1 MSTISESKQ
10 IRRVIERIARDVIR
24 AETRNCIRARKA
36 VVVSEPDG
44 KTCTVRLIGETATLD
59 LPYSSRVADVTQNET
74 VLVATFGNNLANSVV
89 WERTSFK

>member
-1 MSTISESKQ
+1 MSSISESKQ
-10 IRRVIERIARDVIR
+10 IRRAIERIVRDVVR
-24 AETRNCIRARKA
+24 VETRNCIRARKA

-44 KTCTVRLIGETATLD
+44 QACTVRFIGETATLK
-59 LPYSSRVADVTQNET
+59 LPYSSRVADVTQGAT